1 MIIKSNLVG
10 PDFCCF
16 SFNVMFTSYHNYDN
30 GFEDFLLNE
39 QAIDSGVRKLY
50 GIFTFQKNLG
60 NFTKDST
67 KIHDIKHHKI
77 DLMDSEGY
85 HFVY

>member
-1 MIIKSNLVG
+1 MEAIL
-10 PDFCCF
+10 
-16 SFNVMFTSYHNYDN
+16 YY
-30 GFEDFLLNE
+30 LLESCQPN
-39 QAIDSGVRKLY
+39 RKLY

-60 NFTKDST
+60 NFTKDFT